1 MLNFANLSLMIQ
13 VGVIA
18 AVITTVYAAVLFVR
32 YTYEEIVISRG
43 VRRIENEKKMRENF
57 GKKIEI

>member
-18 AVITTVYAAVLFVR
+18 AVITTAYAMVLFIK
-32 YTYEEIVISRG
+32 YTYEEVKITKG